1 MIQVLVQDLV
11 GTTSMLSDISLL
23 LTSKLNSS
31 DIPRNDHGRITGVI
45 CDRPFT
51 SVAEGSVEQ
60 VDKQVAD
67 LSYKAEEV
75 EFRR

>member
-1 MIQVLVQDLV
+1 MIQDQV
-11 GTTSMLSDISLL
+11 GTTSMLSDISQL
-23 LTSKLNSS
+23 LTWTLNSS
-31 DIPRNDHGRITGVI
+31 DIPRNDHGEITGVI

-51 SVAEGSVEQ
+51 SVAEGSAEQ

-67 LSYKAEEV
+67 LSFKAEEV